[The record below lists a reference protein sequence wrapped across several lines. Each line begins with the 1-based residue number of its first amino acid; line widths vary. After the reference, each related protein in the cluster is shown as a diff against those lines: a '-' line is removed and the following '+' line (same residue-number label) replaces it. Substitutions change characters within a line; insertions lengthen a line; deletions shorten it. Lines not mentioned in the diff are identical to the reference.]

1 MAHELSKLKHYCL
14 LIAFSSLRLQ
24 KRTTLLGFSIRI
36 FFDISKMKSENIF
49 HNKELTLPSKKEE
62 DMFTSQKSR
71 KASFLL
77 LEKTIGII
85 RQSN

>member
-14 LIAFSSLRLQ
+14 LIAFPSLRLQ

-49 HNKELTLPSKKEE
+49 HNKELTLPCKKEE
-62 DMFTSQKSR
+62 IRRPRR
-71 KASFLL
+71 KASKPLFFLF
-77 LEKTIGII
+77 EKTIGVI